1 MGSSRKRPSRKH
13 GRARLTT
20 FAVLAAVIISFGST
34 GCSGQDTESE
44 PQEQQVRE
52 EVAAIDVPEVDSVEV
67 IDDERNLER
76 RIEDVAIATRVRMA
90 LVDARDLRRFDFD
103 PLVVNGEVRLRGE
116 VDTRDQRSRAEAIAS
131 EVSGVRR
138 VSNQVTALEQPDLAS
153 ERSGSERADTS
164 GQPADASA
172 DGDTAETPEDQA
184 TATAE
189 SSSDDSQDE
198 GEAQQDEQEAT
209 YHTVR
214 SGESLWTISRSYGVS
229 IDQIRRLNNLQSNSL
244 RPGQRLQVK

>member
-1 MGSSRKRPSRKH
+1 MGSSRKRPSRKR

-20 FAVLAAVIISFGST
+20 LAVLAAVIISFGSS

-44 PQEQQVRE
+44 PQEQQARE

-116 VDTRDQRSRAEAIAS
+116 VDTRDQRGRAEAITS

-153 ERSGSERADTS
+153 ERSASERADTS

-172 DGDTAETPEDQA
+172 DGDTAEAAEDQ
-184 TATAE
+184 ATAE